1 MKKKNNNWFKY
12 VVLVAVLLIPFM
24 YSFFYLKAYWNP
36 YGKGNI
42 DNLPV
47 AVVNNDKG
55 DKGDELID
63 SIKDSK
69 KLKLSVISS
78 SKANEGLN
86 NGKYYAIINIPESFT
101 EDIESASSTNKHH
114 ATITYSPNQ
123 KSNYLSSQIINTV
136 VLTVEKNLDN
146 AVNSKI
152 VENLSDT
159 VESVPSQLDTISSGF
174 GKLEEGTNK
183 LADGSNTLNS
193 GTKELANGTSQIKS
207 TLSSSIN
214 SLSSE
219 LTDKEKQQILAT
231 IASSKDLSDENISN
245 AALAG
250 LQSNQQYMAL
260 KTKYDNGMSQ
270 YNFGVAKYKA
280 GIEKYNANLTD
291 YNAGVEKYNATLA
304 LYNLTD
310 ETVTA
315 CINNSS
321 EQCTAIKQIVDSK
334 VALNTSKAALD
345 QAKDTLD
352 NLKTT
357 LDQSK
362 TNLDTLKTVIDSLE
376 ETAKQTAIATA
387 KKVSQQVAISTA
399 SSVKEN
405 ATLTTKQS
413 LNTLLS
419 YIDKIDSGATKL
431 SDGSTT
437 LNNGLT
443 TLNNSVK
450 SSKQE
455 LDSKISS
462 TKKDVKKV
470 ETLADYSKEPIK
482 AETKE
487 VNKVAS
493 YGTAFAPL
501 FISIALWVGSLMLFI
516 VLFFDKEQR
525 FGLLGIDSKKHV
537 KRCLAYHGL
546 ATASSI
552 VLGVLLQLLLDF
564 DITNVFLY
572 YISIIL
578 VSNCFLAIIE
588 FLIENFGD
596 IGKFIALI
604 ILVLQLGASG
614 GTFPIETV
622 TKGFRFLNPMLP
634 MTYTIKLLKEPLIS
648 IESSLL
654 TKNFIIVFTIFIVF
668 FGINLG
674 LNIYKEKHQR

>member
-1 MKKKNNNWFKY
+1 MKKKDNNWFKY

-101 EDIESASSTNKHH
+101 EDMESASSTNKHH

-231 IASSKDLSDENISN
+231 IASSKDLSDENIAN

-334 VALNTSKAALD
+334 VALNTSKAVLD

-405 ATLTTKQS
+405 ATLATKQS

-482 AETKE
+482 AKTKE

-525 FGLLGIDSKKHV
+525 FGLLGIDSKKHI

-546 ATASSI
+546 ATASGI

-674 LNIYKEKHQR
+674 LNIYKEKHQK